1 MRDLRVSL
9 RAAGASDA
17 ATIARLA
24 DRNNAGSRAGIR
36 DAAAVDADAIAA
48 TIAAGTVHYV
58 IVSTRNGE
66 DIGFAEW
73 RWVGQRAARNVSLGV
88 IISDASLWMQGYGAE
103 AIDAVIEE
111 SFYTHDANRVEF
123 VTAMSNV
130 PMVNMLARR
139 GGPVLDGIL
148 REYYYIDG
156 RREDALVWSILRAE
170 FDEFGVA
177 LPDRVKRRS
186 DRDGLIERSRARM
199 AAHVASPEATAVGI
213 LSAPTEAAP

>member
-9 RAAGASDA
+9 RAAGAGDA
-17 ATIARLA
+17 GTIAKLA
-24 DRNNAGSRAGIR
+24 DRNTAGSRAGIR
-36 DAAAVDADAIAA
+36 DAFAVDAEAIAA
-48 TIAAGTVHYV
+48 TIVDGAVHYV
-58 IVSTRNGE
+58 IVSTRSGE

-73 RWVGQRAARNVSLGV
+73 RWVGQRAARNISLGV
-88 IISDASLWMQGYGAE
+88 IISDASLWFQGYGAE

-123 VTAMSNV
+123 ITAMSNV

-170 FDEFGVA
+170 FDEFGVD

-186 DRDGLIERSRARM
+186 DRDESVERSRARM
-199 AAHVASPEATAVGI
+199 AAYVASPEATAVGI
-213 LSAPTEAAP
+213 MSASAEASR